1 METKKTPRA
10 NLENKKTFFTEIGLA
25 ISLGI
30 VLVAF
35 EWTSR
40 DVQIVIDALPTE
52 FTVEEDLVPVTTQDE
67 QPKLLPPPPKLA
79 DIINITDNDAEI
91 DEDLELIN
99 SEIDDNT
106 EISYQN
112 IEVEAEDEED
122 DDNAIFFT
130 AEEMPIF
137 PGGESALMKY
147 LAQSVKYPAIAQDNG
162 VQGRVFVSFV
172 IDKNGDVTDVKV
184 MRPTDPNLDKEAIR
198 VVKSMPKWTPGKQRG
213 KAVKVSYTVPI
224 NFVLQ

>member
-1 METKKTPRA
+1 METKKTPKA
-10 NLENKKTFFTEIGLA
+10 NLENKKALFTEIGLA

-40 DVQIVIDALPTE
+40 DVQIVIDALPTK

-130 AEEMPIF
+130 A
-137 PGGESALMKY
+137 GLGENNIVVREQILEHFGYMG
-147 LAQSVKYPAIAQDNG
+147 I
-162 VQGRVFVSFV
+162 
-172 IDKNGDVTDVKV
+172 T
-184 MRPTDPNLDKEAIR
+184 LDKEANKIR
-198 VVKSMPKWTPGKQRG
+198 GEEKIISTPDSKVTV
-213 KAVKVSYTVPI
+213 AVIPTNEELAIARETVE
-224 NFVLQ
+224 LLK

>member
-1 METKKTPRA
+1 METKKTPKV
-10 NLENKKTFFTEIGLA
+10 NLENKKILFTEIGLA

-40 DVQIVIDALPTE
+40 DVQIVINAQPDP
-52 FTVEEDLVPVTTQDE
+52 FTVEEDLVPVTTQEE
-67 QPKLLPPPPKLA
+67 QLKLTPPPPKLA
-79 DIINITDNDAEI
+79 DIIKIVDDDAEI
-91 DEDLELIN
+91 DDDLELIN
-99 SEIDDNT
+99 SEIDDDT
-106 EISYQN
+106 EIVFSD
-112 IEVEAEDEED
+112 ILAEDEEED
-122 DDNAIFFT
+122 TEDAIFFT

-137 PGGESALMKY
+137 PGGESALMKF
-147 LAQSVKYPAIAQDNG
+147 LAQSVNYPAIAQDNG

-224 NFVLQ
+224 NFVLK